1 RSAYKTSPKLQS
13 WPICRPPLCPSCPTT
28 WPTAWARLRPAS
40 AGSPGCCCTPTR
52 CGPSTRPSS
61 RRSSL
66 LSKLAP
72 SPWRPSC
79 RTSWPPAGHRL
90 PQQPQLRLQP
100 HAGGEPLPP
109 QVLPLGG
116 CTTGMAT

>member
-40 AGSPGCCCTPTR
+40 AGSPAAAARQLGADPR
-52 CGPSTRPSS
+52 QGRHQGD
-61 RRSSL
+61 L
-66 LSKLAP
+66 LYCKLAP

-79 RTSWPPAGHRL
+79 RTSWHLPATDCRSSPSSAFSRMRAGSRCRRRCCRWGVA
-90 PQQPQLRLQP
+90 QPAWP
-100 HAGGEPLPP
+100 
-109 QVLPLGG
+109 
-116 CTTGMAT
+116 T